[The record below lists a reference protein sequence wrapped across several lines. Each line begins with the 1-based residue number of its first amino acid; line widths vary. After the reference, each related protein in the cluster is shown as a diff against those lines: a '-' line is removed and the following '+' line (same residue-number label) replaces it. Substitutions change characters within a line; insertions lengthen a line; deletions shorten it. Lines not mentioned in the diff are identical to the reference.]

1 MERMD
6 GHDHHHHHD
15 QDHDHDQEEV
25 VVVGFHHSTTTISS
39 YPCAYYVQ
47 SPSTVSHA
55 NSATDGLLRNN
66 TTLSSTA
73 DQDYFSSSNG
83 HHKKIS
89 YDARSHE
96 TAASIDHHH
105 QKYSN
110 SVDENRRLIISN
122 TTLDGDHHCGSE
134 DEDDDYEYYYGEKRG
149 WWKKYCSYR
158 DSDSSCWICIQI
170 SWRFLVSLCVAL
182 LVFYIASRPPP
193 PKLSIQIG
201 RVGVFGLGEGVDSSG
216 VTTKILTCNCSLNLI
231 IDNKSRL
238 FGLHIHPPTIDMS
251 FERLT
256 FALAHGPKMYAETGW
271 TSFPLYIGT
280 KNKPLYGAGRDM
292 EDMLESSHGM
302 PLLIRMKLSSSFKV
316 IPRLIHPKYHHQA
329 HCLLILRRPN
339 EKAHRTHLYN
349 STCTVNTL

>member
-1 MERMD
+1 MD

-15 QDHDHDQEEV
+15 QDHDHDHEE

-96 TAASIDHHH
+96 TGASIDHHH

-122 TTLDGDHHCGSE
+122 TTLNGDHHCGSE

-149 WWKKYCSYR
+149 WWKRYCSYR

-193 PKLSIQIG
+193 PKLSIQ
-201 RVGVFGLGEGVDSSG
+201 
-216 VTTKILTCNCSLNLI
+216 
-231 IDNKSRL
+231 
-238 FGLHIHPPTIDMS
+238 
-251 FERLT
+251 
-256 FALAHGPKMYAETGW
+256 GPKMYAETGW